1 VAKGGEQKSDKIDPK
16 WPGETYEHGH
26 AVGEF
31 TSDRQGSLS
40 PFGDELLPLPQDKVP
55 YTHPVT
61 VINR

>member
-1 VAKGGEQKSDKIDPK
+1 VAKGDGKSSDSIDPK

-40 PFGDELLPLPQDKVP
+40 PFGDESFPREKVP